1 MVVRPQFAAFCRR
14 TMPQQSNGSDLPS
27 RVQRLEELIEV
38 LTNRHIDFEEEH
50 KQLLTAQVLL
60 TDEMRK
66 LAESQ
71 RHTDQRLNALIGVVD
86 DLVRRQNPP
95 QQ

>member
-1 MVVRPQFAAFCRR
+1 
-14 TMPQQSNGSDLPS
+14 MPQQSNGSDLPS

-38 LTNRHIDFEEEH
+38 LTNRHINFEERHSAFEEEH

-71 RHTDQRLNALIGVVD
+71 RHTDERLNALIGVVD